1 MVKKFGII
9 SLVLLITVITLV
21 GCGSSPTVAA
31 KDPSAADIVQK
42 IKQTVDISKM
52 RVADAAELK
61 KLYGINSD
69 ELSDFALYTA
79 PSNIKADELAIFK
92 VKNSNDMQ
100 GIKDQI
106 TKRINKQEKSFGGYL
121 PDETYLVQHNIVKAK
136 GNFVIL
142 IISKDADKIS
152 SAIDQVL
159 N

>member
-9 SLVLLITVITLV
+9 SLMLLITVITLV
-21 GCGSSPTVAA
+21 GCGSSQTAAA

-42 IKQTVDISKM
+42 VKQTVDISKM

-79 PSNIKADELAIFK
+79 SSNIKADELAIFK
-92 VKNSNDMQ
+92 VKNSNDIQ
-100 GIKDQI
+100 SIKDQI
-106 TKRINKQEKSFGGYL
+106 KKRINKQERNFGGYL

-136 GNFVIL
+136 GDFVIL

>member
-9 SLVLLITVITLV
+9 SLMLLITVITLV
-21 GCGSSPTVAA
+21 GCGSSQTVAA

-42 IKQTVDISKM
+42 VKQTVDISKM
-52 RVADAAELK
+52 RLADAAELK

-79 PSNIKADELAIFK
+79 SSNIKADELAIFK
-92 VKNSNDMQ
+92 VKNSNDIQ
-100 GIKDQI
+100 SIKDQI
-106 TKRINKQEKSFGGYL
+106 KKRINKQERNFGGYL